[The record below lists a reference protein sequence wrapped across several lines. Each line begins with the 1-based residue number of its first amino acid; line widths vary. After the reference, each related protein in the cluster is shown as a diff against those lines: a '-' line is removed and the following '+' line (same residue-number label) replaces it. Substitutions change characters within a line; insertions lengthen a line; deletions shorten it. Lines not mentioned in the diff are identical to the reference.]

1 MYHGS
6 VLHSCKG
13 FKYKLKR
20 KKGRRKMRKLLILL
34 LIATMAFL
42 PVACAQQS
50 TPTPAP
56 PEEEPEQPE
65 QPEQPGG
72 FDALEPVVL
81 IGADNAGVG
90 AAAQLYGELITEKV
104 KEITGG
110 KLTIDYYPNSQLGN
124 DQELQGQMLAGDID
138 FVICQTAQTVSFVPE
153 VAIFDLPMVFA
164 KYDAATIDYALNK
177 SEFTQKINEAYKAKN
192 MYCLHFLQGGTF
204 RETTSNKKIETIDD
218 FKGLKIR
225 TMENKNHMAFWQ
237 AMGAAPTPLP
247 WPEVYISLQQGLVDA
262 QENAT
267 DTCVG
272 ANLQEVQDYLILT
285 HHILYCN
292 QFLINASKFD
302 NLDPL
307 YQEALQQAID
317 EAAVEIEAQLTEIDI
332 TNRQILV
339 DGGMELVE
347 FDASFIDQVLEKAK
361 GVYESIGKAI
371 GQDYVDSLLNALEK

>member
-1 MYHGS
+1 MKK
-6 VLHSCKG
+6 VLI
-13 FKYKLKR
+13 
-20 KKGRRKMRKLLILL
+20 ILL
-34 LIATMAFL
+34 VATMTLL
-42 PVACAQQS
+42 PVACTQS
-50 TPTPAP
+50 TPTPQQP
-56 PEEEPEQPE
+56 QQPQQPE
-65 QPEQPGG
+65 QPQPGG
-72 FDALEPVVL
+72 YDALDPVVL
-81 IGADNAGVG
+81 KGADNAGVG
-90 AAAQLYGELITEKV
+90 AAAQLYGELVTEKV

-110 KLTIDYYPNSQLGN
+110 KLTIEYYPNSQLGN

-138 FVICQTAQTVSFVPE
+138 FVIAQTAQTVSFVPE

-177 SEFTQKINEAYKAKN
+177 SEFSDKINEAYKAKN

-204 RETTSNKKIETIDD
+204 RETTSNKKISTIDD
-218 FKGLKIR
+218 FNGLKIR

-272 ANLQEVQDYLILT
+272 ANLQEVQDYLIMT

-302 NLDPL
+302 SLDPL
-307 YQEALQQAID
+307 YQAALQQAVD
-317 EAAVEIEAQLTEIDI
+317 EAAVEIEAKLTQINED
-332 TNRQILV
+332 NKQILV

-347 FDASFIDQVLEKAK
+347 FEASFIDQVLDKAK
-361 GVYESIGKAI
+361 GVYESVGQQI
-371 GQDYVDSLLNALEK
+371 GQDYVDSLLNALQK

>member
-1 MYHGS
+1 
-6 VLHSCKG
+6 LHSCKG

>member
-1 MYHGS
+1 M
-6 VLHSCKG
+6 K
-13 FKYKLKR
+13 
-20 KKGRRKMRKLLILL
+20 KLLILL
-34 LIATMAFL
+34 LIATMTLL
-42 PVACAQQS
+42 PVAC
-50 TPTPAP
+50 TPSTPAP
-56 PEEEPEQPE
+56 PQEPAEQPE
-65 QPEQPGG
+65 QADEPEPSEEG

-81 IGADNAGVG
+81 KGADNAGVG

-110 KLTIDYYPNSQLGN
+110 KLTIDYFPNSQLGN

-138 FVICQTAQTVSFVPE
+138 IVIAQTAQTVSFVPE

-164 KYDAATIDYALNK
+164 KYDAETIDYALNK
-177 SEFTQKINEAYKAKN
+177 SDFTDKINEAYKAKN

-204 RETTSNKKIETIDD
+204 RETTSNKNIQSIDD
-218 FKGLKIR
+218 FNGLKIR
-225 TMENKNHMAFWQ
+225 TMENPNHMAFWQ

-267 DTCVG
+267 DTCIG
-272 ANLQEVQDYLILT
+272 ANLQEVQDYLIMT

-302 NLDPL
+302 SLDPL

-317 EAAVEIEAQLTEIDI
+317 EAAVEIEAQLTEIDV
-332 TNRQILV
+332 TNRQTLV

-361 GVYESIGKAI
+361 GVYESIGNDI
-371 GQDYVDSLLNALEK
+371 GQEYVDSLLNALEK

>member
-1 MYHGS
+1 M
-6 VLHSCKG
+6 K
-13 FKYKLKR
+13 
-20 KKGRRKMRKLLILL
+20 KLLIVL
-34 LIATMAFL
+34 LIATMVLL
-42 PVACAQQS
+42 PVACTQQQEA
-50 TPTPAP
+50 PPPAP
-56 PEEEPEQPE
+56 PVEEQPE
-65 QPEQPGG
+65 PSEGG
-72 FDALEPVVL
+72 IDSLEPVVL
-81 IGADNAGVG
+81 KGADNAGVG
-90 AAAQLYGELITEKV
+90 AAAQLYGELVTEKV

-110 KLTIDYYPNSQLGN
+110 KLTIDYFPNSQLGN

-138 FVICQTAQTVSFVPE
+138 FVIAQTAQTVSFVPE

-164 KYDAATIDYALNK
+164 KYDAETIDYALNK
-177 SEFTQKINEAYKAKN
+177 STFTDKINQAYKAKN

-204 RETTSNKKIETIDD
+204 RETTSNKNIQSIDD
-218 FKGLKIR
+218 FNGLKIR

-272 ANLQEVQDYLILT
+272 ANLQEVQDYLIMT

-302 NLDPL
+302 SLDPL
-307 YQEALQQAID
+307 YQEALQQAIN
-317 EAAVEIEAQLTEIDI
+317 EAAVEIEAQLTEINE
-332 TNRQILV
+332 TNKQKLI

-347 FDASFIDQVLEKAK
+347 FEASFVDQVLDKAK
-361 GVYESIGKAI
+361 GVYESIGKDI
-371 GQDYVDSLLNALEK
+371 GQDYVDSLLDALEK

>member
-237 AMGAAPTPLP
+237 AMGAVPTPLP

-302 NLDPL
+302 SLDPL

-361 GVYESIGKAI
+361 GVYESIGKDI

>member
-1 MYHGS
+1 M
-6 VLHSCKG
+6 VQSCTPVKDSSIN
-13 FKYKLKR
+13 FKKR
-20 KKGRRKMRKLLILL
+20 KEGMKVKKLLIIL
-34 LIATMAFL
+34 LIATMTLL
-42 PVACAQQS
+42 PVACTQPSAPA
-50 TPTPAP
+50 PTPAP
-56 PEEEPEQPE
+56 APAPAQPE
-65 QPEQPGG
+65 QPAQPEGG
-72 FDALEPVVL
+72 FDSLDPVVL
-81 IGADNAGVG
+81 RGADNAGVG
-90 AAAQLYGELITEKV
+90 AAAQLYGELVTKKV
-104 KEITGG
+104 SEITGG
-110 KLTIDYYPNSQLGN
+110 KLTVEYFPNSQLGN
-124 DQELQGQMLAGDID
+124 DQELQAQMLAGDID
-138 FVICQTAQTVSFVPE
+138 FVIAQTAQTVSFVPE

-164 KYDAATIDYALNK
+164 KYDAEAIDYALNK
-177 SEFTQKINEAYKAKN
+177 SEFTEKINQAYKAKN
-192 MYCLHFLQGGTF
+192 MYSLHFLQGGTF

-218 FKGLKIR
+218 FNGLKIR

-272 ANLQEVQDYLILT
+272 ANLQEVQDYLIMT

-302 NLDPL
+302 SLDPL

-317 EAAVEIEAQLTEIDI
+317 EAAVEIEAKLTEINE
-332 TNRQILV
+332 TNKQKLI

-361 GVYESIGKAI
+361 GVYDSIGAAI
-371 GQDYVDSLLNALEK
+371 GQDYVDSLLKALKQ

>member
-1 MYHGS
+1 M
-6 VLHSCKG
+6 K
-13 FKYKLKR
+13 
-20 KKGRRKMRKLLILL
+20 KLLILL
-34 LIATMAFL
+34 LMATMALL

-50 TPTPAP
+50 APAP
-56 PEEEPEQPE
+56 PQEEAEQPE
-65 QPEQPGG
+65 QPEQPESPEGG
-72 FDALEPVVL
+72 LDSLEPVVL

-110 KLTIDYYPNSQLGN
+110 KLTIEYYPNSQLGN

-164 KYDAATIDYALNK
+164 KYDAETIDYALNK
-177 SEFTQKINEAYKAKN
+177 SEFTDKINEAYKAKN

-204 RETTSNKKIETIDD
+204 RETTSNKNIQSIED
-218 FKGLKIR
+218 FNGLKIR

-272 ANLQEVQDYLILT
+272 ANLQEVQDYLIMT

-292 QFLINASKFD
+292 QFLINAGKFD
-302 NLDPL
+302 SLDPL
-307 YQEALQQAID
+307 YQEALQQAVD
-317 EAAVEIEAQLTEIDI
+317 EAAVEIEAKLAQINLD
-332 TNRQILV
+332 NKQILI

-347 FDASFIDQVLEKAK
+347 FDASFIDQVLDKAK
-361 GVYESIGKAI
+361 GVYDSIGAAI